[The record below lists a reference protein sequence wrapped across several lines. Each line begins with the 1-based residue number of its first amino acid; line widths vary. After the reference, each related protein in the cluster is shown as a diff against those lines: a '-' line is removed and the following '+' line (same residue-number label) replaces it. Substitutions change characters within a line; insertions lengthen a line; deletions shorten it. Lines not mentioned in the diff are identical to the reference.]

1 MSASPMKRNAIH
13 SWPTA
18 FLIAALAVFT
28 HGSRA
33 EAASRPPDKTKKL
46 DLIWVHPE
54 FPHAHIRSIAL
65 LPAATYTNDLKSE
78 KEIEAAWGQA
88 FRPLGHRWYSSTLA
102 KDLLQKSFGGDSVIK
117 ALRAGLL
124 KEPRVDSLSAIA
136 LCRALRVNAVM
147 SVRADLWEK
156 TEMEWNQTGNPWTTV
171 QLKAAL
177 VDSSGRLLWTAS
189 GSETREGPLHQAE
202 SNTLGVKSSGLTLTP
217 VTGQGGAPSFAEV
230 LSVLL
235 TRWKDRFP
243 GREGATAPAAA
254 PGAPAD
260 SARAASPPAGGR

>member
-1 MSASPMKRNAIH
+1 LL
-13 SWPTA
+13 TA
-18 FLIAALAVFT
+18 AMLVVALAAISPNV
-28 HGSRA
+28 S
-33 EAASRPPDKTKKL
+33 AAPKAPDKTKKL
-46 DLIWVHPE
+46 DLIWQHPE
-54 FPHAHIRSIAL
+54 FPLAHIRSIAL
-65 LPAATYTNDLKSE
+65 LPAATYNADLKAE
-78 KEIEAAWGQA
+78 KDIEQAWGQA

-102 KDLLQKSFGGDSVIK
+102 KDLLQKFFGGDSVLK
-117 ALRAGLL
+117 TLRTALL

-189 GSETREGPLHQAE
+189 GSETREGPLHQADA
-202 SNTLGVKSSGLTLTP
+202 NTLGVKSSGLNLTP

-235 TRWKDRFP
+235 TRWTERFP
-243 GREGATAPAAA
+243 RRDGAAPAAA
-254 PGAPAD
+254 PGASAD
-260 SARAASPPAGGR
+260 TMRAVPPAGGGR